1 MGLRFRKSFT
11 FGPLR
16 INVSKSGIGFS
27 LGVKGFRVG
36 RSAKGKT
43 TATVS
48 LPGTGLSYVQDLDA
62 ESIQETVEDIKAVY
76 AAKYNGPVVNYVENA
91 DEGGFLEA
99 GKLSGK
105 DGMQVTVCGNE
116 DRILLVAIY
125 DNLGKGASGAAL
137 ECLNLVLGQ
146 EKDFG
151 LEC

>member
-62 ESIQETVEDIKAVY
+62 ESIQETVEDIKDIFDGDNDSEKETKKSTKKNS
-76 AAKYNGPVVNYVENA
+76 AKS
-91 DEGGFLEA
+91 EA
-99 GKLSGK
+99 KK
-105 DGMQVTVCGNE
+105 KKTTE
-116 DRILLVAIY
+116 
-125 DNLGKGASGAAL
+125 
-137 ECLNLVLGQ
+137 
-146 EKDFG
+146 
-151 LEC
+151 